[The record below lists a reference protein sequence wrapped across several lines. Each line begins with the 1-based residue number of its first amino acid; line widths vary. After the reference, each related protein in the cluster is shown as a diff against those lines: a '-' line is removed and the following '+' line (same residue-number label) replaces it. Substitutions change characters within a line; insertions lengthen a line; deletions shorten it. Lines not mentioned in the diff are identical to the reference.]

1 MPIFQAREQERL
13 LYVACT
19 RARDFLILPE
29 LSGANQNSWARM
41 INLRHGDLPTIDLSR
56 LGPSQPLGVSP
67 DPPNLQSPELFAAQR
82 VAVDDAVTPLT
93 WLRPSDRDLDRMPI
107 AELVAVDLSDTP
119 EAETPVGPGRVRG
132 LILHK
137 LMEEILTGEVAE
149 EVDQLADRARTLMQE
164 LAIDLADAGAM
175 PSEDEIAATAVKTM
189 RLPEIA
195 ALRRTLIPELPI
207 YGMLD
212 GDTHQ
217 TALAGR
223 ADAIALEDG
232 VASVVLDWKSDIA
245 PTSDDIQAHAAQLRH
260 YMAAISA
267 GRGALVYMT
276 SGTVHWIGGQ

>member
-212 GDTHQ
+212 GDTHHRPLLQ
-217 TALAGR
+217 AARMLSRLRTAWLPSCSTGR
-223 ADAIALEDG
+223 ATLPPRAMIFRHMPHSFATIWPR
-232 VASVVLDWKSDIA
+232 S
-245 PTSDDIQAHAAQLRH
+245 AQ
-260 YMAAISA
+260 
-267 GRGALVYMT
+267 GAERSST
-276 SGTVHWIGGQ
+276 